1 MQGNCAYFEGL
12 TIELLIEPLIYAY
25 SSLITLISLK
35 KNGHYFA
42 LLYQRKLN
50 T

>member
-25 SSLITLISLK
+25 SSLITLISSK
-35 KNGHYFA
+35 KMVII
-42 LLYQRKLN
+42 LLCSIN
-50 T
+50 EN